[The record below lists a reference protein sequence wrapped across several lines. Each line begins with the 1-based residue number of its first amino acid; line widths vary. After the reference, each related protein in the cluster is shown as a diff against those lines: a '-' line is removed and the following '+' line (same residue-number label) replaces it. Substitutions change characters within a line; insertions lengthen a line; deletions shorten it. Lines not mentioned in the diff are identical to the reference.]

1 MRVVTRPGARE
12 LLRDRG
18 AVYVRA
24 RALRCC
30 RGRQHVL
37 DASLERSGGDYE
49 LGHAADGF
57 RVYASAG
64 LVEPDELH
72 FEVDRRGRIRAYWNG
87 QGWIG

>member
-1 MRVVTRPGARE
+1 MRVVARADARDV
-12 LLRDRG
+12 LVDRG
-18 AVYVRA
+18 AVYVRP

-30 RGRQHVL
+30 RGRQYVL
-37 DASLERSGGDYE
+37 DASLERPGGDYE
-49 LGHAADGF
+49 LVHAADGF
-57 RVYASAG
+57 RVYASVG